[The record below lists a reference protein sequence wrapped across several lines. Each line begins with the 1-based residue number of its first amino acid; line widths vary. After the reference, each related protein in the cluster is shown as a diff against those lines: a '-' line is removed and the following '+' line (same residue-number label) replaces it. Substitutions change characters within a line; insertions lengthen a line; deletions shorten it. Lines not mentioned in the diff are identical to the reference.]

1 MRKNQTPIKISRLFR
16 SLSQPARIEILLAI
30 GSGEACVCHLEAM
43 LQMRQ
48 AYISQHLMALRE
60 AGILE
65 ARRDGRFIFYRLKST
80 QIMEFVLLAAQPAG
94 IPHELVVITP
104 GERPHAGCCCPQCA
118 PLPDPDLIE
127 LQFSEANG

>member
-1 MRKNQTPIKISRLFR
+1 MRKNQTPIKVSRLFR

-60 AGILE
+60 AGILD
-65 ARRDGRFIFYRLKST
+65 ARREGRFVFYRLKSPE
-80 QIMEFVLLAAQPAG
+80 ILDFIRLAAVTVG
-94 IPHELVVITP
+94 IPADKVVFAT
-104 GERPHAGCCCPQCA
+104 GERAHAGCCCPQCA
-118 PLPDPDLIE
+118 PVSEPVFVE
-127 LQFSEANG
+127 LHLSDTSS

>member
-1 MRKNQTPIKISRLFR
+1 MRKNQTPIKVSCLFR

-65 ARRDGRFIFYRLKST
+65 ARREGRFVFYRLKSPE
-80 QIMEFVLLAAQPAG
+80 ILEFIRLAAVTVG
-94 IPHELVVITP
+94 IPADKVVFAT
-104 GERPHAGCCCPQCA
+104 GERAHADCCCPQCA
-118 PLPDPDLIE
+118 PVSESVLIE
-127 LQFSEANG
+127 LQLSDASS